1 MKTSEKGIELNISL
15 EDFCPQAIKCLKSEK
30 YYTIGFGHCGKDVKE
45 NDTITKS
52 KAIDLLKSDLE
63 KFEKK
68 VNKYSSYDFTQNEY
82 DALMSFCYN
91 VGNIDQLTAKGTRS
105 KKEIADK
112 MLLYCKSGGK
122 VIRGLQKRR
131 EKERSLFLKSSTSNF
146 YPRYIGASN
155 DLNTIFSAIGVP
167 NNLNGSWEKRKAI
180 ATKNGIYDYVGSLTD
195 NVKLIALAKNGKLKR
210 VDQFHPFI
218 LYIETTRKNLF

>member
-1 MKTSEKGIELNISL
+1 MKTSKKGIELIISF
-15 EDFCPQAIKCLKSEK
+15 EGFCPNATKCLKSEK
-30 YYTIGFGHCGKDVKE
+30 YYTIGFGHYGKDVKE

-52 KAIDLLKSDLE
+52 KAVDLLKSDLE

-68 VNKYSSYDFTQNEY
+68 VNKYSSYNFTQNEY
-82 DALMSFCYN
+82 DALVSFCYN

-131 EKERSLFLKSSTSNF
+131 EKERALFLKSSTSNF
-146 YPRYIGASN
+146 YPKYIGASN

-167 NNLNGSWEKRKAI
+167 NHLNGCWEKRKAI

-210 VDQFHPFI
+210 V
-218 LYIETTRKNLF
+218 E

>member
-1 MKTSEKGIELNISL
+1 MKTSEKGIELIISF
-15 EDFCPQAIKCLKSEK
+15 EGFSSKATKCLKSEK
-30 YYTIGFGHCGKDVKE
+30 YYTIGFGHYGKDVGE

-52 KAIDLLKSDLE
+52 KAIELLKSDLS

-68 VNKYSSYDFTQNEY
+68 VDKYSAYNFTQNEF
-82 DALMSFCYN
+82 DALVSFCYN
-91 VGNIDQLTAKGTRS
+91 VGKIDQLTAKGTRS

-131 EKERSLFLKSSTSNF
+131 EKERALFLKSSTSNF
-146 YPRYIGASN
+146 YPRYTGASN

-167 NNLNGSWEKRKAI
+167 NHLNGCWEKRKAI

-210 VDQFHPFI
+210 V
-218 LYIETTRKNLF
+218 

>member
-1 MKTSEKGIELNISL
+1 MKTSKKGIELIISF
-15 EDFCPQAIKCLKSEK
+15 EGFCPNATKCLKSEK
-30 YYTIGFGHCGKDVKE
+30 YYTIGFGHYGKDVKE

-68 VNKYSSYDFTQNEY
+68 VDKYSSYNFTQNEY
-82 DALMSFCYN
+82 DALVSFCYN

-112 MLLYCKSGGK
+112 ILLYCKSGGK

-131 EKERSLFLKSSTSNF
+131 EKERALFLNSSTSNF
-146 YPRYIGASN
+146 YPRYVGASN

-167 NNLNGSWEKRKAI
+167 NHLNGCWEKRKAI

-210 VDQFHPFI
+210 V
-218 LYIETTRKNLF
+218 

>member
-1 MKTSEKGIELNISL
+1 MKTSEKGIELIISC
-15 EDFCPQAIKCLKSEK
+15 EGFCPNATKCLKSEK
-30 YYTIGFGHCGKDVKE
+30 YYTIGFGHYGKDVKE

-68 VNKYSSYDFTQNEY
+68 VNKYSTYDFTQNEF
-82 DALMSFCYN
+82 DSLVSFCYN

-131 EKERSLFLKSSTSNF
+131 EKERALFLKCSTSNF
-146 YPRYIGASN
+146 YPKYVGASN

-167 NNLNGSWEKRKAI
+167 NHLNGSWEKRKAI

-210 VDQFHPFI
+210 VD
-218 LYIETTRKNLF
+218 

>member
-1 MKTSEKGIELNISL
+1 MKTSKKGIELIIGF
-15 EDFCPQAIKCLKSEK
+15 EGFCSKATKCLKSEK
-30 YYTIGFGHCGKDVKE
+30 YYTIGFGHYGKDVKE

-52 KAIDLLKSDLE
+52 KAVDLLKSDLE

-68 VNKYSSYDFTQNEY
+68 VNKYSTYDFTQNEF
-82 DALMSFCYN
+82 DALVSFCYN
-91 VGNIDQLTAKGTRS
+91 VGNIDQLTAKGTRT

-131 EKERSLFLKSSTSNF
+131 EKERALFLKCSTSNF
-146 YPRYIGASN
+146 YPKYIGASN

-167 NNLNGSWEKRKAI
+167 NHLNGCWEKRKAI
-180 ATKNGIYDYVGSLTD
+180 ATKNDIYDYVGSLTD

-210 VDQFHPFI
+210 V
-218 LYIETTRKNLF
+218 